1 MVFFLYLLTK
11 LGIKMDLKES
21 NLRRRKIR
29 MKTLFCLL
37 MVGIMFIGLPGTVI
51 AQGEAAV
58 PFLLLAP
65 DSRAGGIGES
75 GTGLA
80 DNSAAIFWNP
90 AGIAFLTGTE
100 VSITHSN
107 WLPQFNLDLFYDYLT
122 FRSYIED
129 IGGSVTGSVTY
140 MNFGEFVRTGETDPT
155 PLGTFRSFDAALTAG
170 YATKLGTDW
179 GFGLNF
185 RLIHSRLSDESVGQ
199 EQGSGVATSI
209 SFDLGAMWRP
219 EQLNIFGADFGNRLS
234 IGANLSNLGP
244 KIYYID
250 QAQADP
256 IPTNFRLGFAFDLVN
271 DEFNS
276 LIYTLDFSKLL
287 VSKVTRVVIDGGD
300 TTTVSESDEW
310 YEGVFTSWGD
320 NTFSEELRD
329 IVTSMGFEYWYGTPG
344 DFLFAMR
351 TGFFYEDP
359 SYGNRKFVTFG
370 AGIRYDIYGFDF
382 SYITTSVFEGG
393 ENHPLSDTLRF
404 TVLIGWGA
412 VADQVRGFPRG
423 I

>member
-1 MVFFLYLLTK
+1 MKNVF
-11 LGIKMDLKES
+11 
-21 NLRRRKIR
+21 R
-29 MKTLFCLL
+29 LL
-37 MVGIMFIGLPGTVI
+37 MVSVILVGLPKVNY

-65 DSRAGGIGES
+65 DSRAGGMGES
-75 GTGLA
+75 GAGLA

-122 FRSYIED
+122 YRGYIESLN
-129 IGGSVTGSVTY
+129 GSVTASITY
-140 MNFGEFVRTGETDPT
+140 MNFGEFIYTGEEGPD
-155 PLGTFRSFDAALTAG
+155 PLGTFRSFDAALTLG

-179 GFGLNF
+179 GLGFNF
-185 RLIHSRLSDESVGQ
+185 RLIHSRLAPANIGVGE
-199 EQGSGVATSI
+199 EQGEGVATSV
-209 SFDLGAMWRP
+209 SFDVAAMWRP
-219 EQLNIFGADFGNRLS
+219 SSLNIFGAEFGNRFS
-234 IGANLSNLGP
+234 IGMNLSNLGP

-256 IPTNFRLGFAFDLVN
+256 IPTNLRLGFAVQIVS

-276 LIYTLDFSKLL
+276 LLYTLDFSKLL
-287 VSKVTRVVIDGGD
+287 VSRDKD
-300 TTTVSESDEW
+300 TTGVSNSDEF
-310 YEGVFTSWGD
+310 YEALVSSWGD
-320 NTFSEELRD
+320 QTISEELRD
-329 IVTSMGFEYWYGTPG
+329 IVTSMGLEYWYGTPG
-344 DFLFAMR
+344 DFLFALR
-351 TGFFYEDP
+351 AGYFYEDP
-359 SYGNRKFVTFG
+359 SYGNRKFVSFG

-382 SYITTSVFEGG
+382 SYITTSILPNSD

-404 TVLIGWGA
+404 TVLIGWGSIP
-412 VADQVRGFPRG
+412 DQVRGLPRG

>member
-1 MVFFLYLLTK
+1 MKIVLRLMMISMLFGVFAK
-11 LGIKMDLKES
+11 VS
-21 NLRRRKIR
+21 N
-29 MKTLFCLL
+29 
-37 MVGIMFIGLPGTVI
+37 

-75 GTGLA
+75 GSGLA

-90 AGIAFLTGTE
+90 AGIAFLSGTE

-122 FRSYIED
+122 YRQYIED
-129 IGGSVTGSVTY
+129 ISGSITASITY
-140 MNFGEFVRTGETDPT
+140 MNFGEFVRTAEDSPDPI
-155 PLGTFRSFDAALTAG
+155 GTFRSFDAALTLG
-170 YATKLGTDW
+170 YATKLSNDW
-179 GFGLNF
+179 GLGFNF
-185 RLIHSRLSDESVGQ
+185 RLIHSRLSDQSVGE
-199 EQGSGVATSI
+199 EQGTGVATSV
-209 SFDLGAMWRP
+209 SFDIAAMWRP
-219 EQLNIFGADFGNRLS
+219 EKFVLPLIDEDIGGKFSL
-234 IGANLSNLGP
+234 GANLSNLGP

-250 QAQADP
+250 KAQADP
-256 IPTNFRLGFAFDLVN
+256 IPTNFRFGFAYKVID

-287 VSKVTRVVIDGGD
+287 ISRDSTG
-300 TTTVSESDEW
+300 SDEF
-310 YEGVFTSWGD
+310 YKAIFSAWGD
-320 NTFSEELRD
+320 DSFSNELRD
-329 IVTSMGFEYWYGTPG
+329 IVTSMGLEYWYGVPS
-344 DFLFAMR
+344 DFMFALR

-382 SYITTSVFEGG
+382 SYITTSVFQGG

-412 VADQVRGFPRG
+412 VAESTRGLPRG